1 MRTLFFSTLLIIVSM
16 SLSAQNRFGI
26 KAGTSMSYIKS
37 DLNKVL
43 EFRNPA
49 SEDFPL
55 GYLLGLS
62 YQIPI
67 NSLISFQP
75 EFNYSYQVSKGY
87 NTKAKMTY
95 TQVPLLFQV
104 HPRQSRAALYLGPQL
119 NFLNAAKVTQPTGTE
134 VPGSSPFVQ
143 TDFGICYGVGYRP
156 SDAGVTFDLRMFKS
170 FTNVIKAE
178 YDNGNRSRTLNI
190 YFTVGY
196 LFNK

>member
-1 MRTLFFSTLLIIVSM
+1 MRTLIFSMLLLLVSV

-26 KAGTSMSYIKS
+26 KAGTSVSFINS

-43 EFRNPA
+43 EFRNP
-49 SEDFPL
+49 SSSDLPL

-62 YQIPI
+62 YQVPI
-67 NSLISFQP
+67 NSLLSIQP
-75 EFNYSYQVSKGY
+75 EFNYSYQVSNGY
-87 NTKAKMTY
+87 DTKAKMTY
-95 TQVPLLFQV
+95 TQVPLLFQI
-104 HPRQSRAALYLGPQL
+104 HPRQTRAALYLGPQL
-119 NFLNAAKVTQPTGTE
+119 NFLNAARITQPNGTE

-143 TDFGICYGVGYRP
+143 TDFGICYGVGFRP
-156 SDAGVTFDLRMFKS
+156 SKAGVSFDLRMFKG

-178 YDNGNRSRTLNI
+178 YDNGNRSRALNI